1 MVVMAVVS
9 VSYTLVVQLY
19 AHVIS
24 VVISLFSSITVL
36 RTTVLSADTLTCF
49 CCLLKIKILVQAFHY
64 YYVDFCD

>member
-9 VSYTLVVQLY
+9 VSYTSVVQLY

-24 VVISLFSSITVL
+24 VVIRLFIYYSAEKL
-36 RTTVLSADTLTCF
+36 LLSADTLTCF

-64 YYVDFCD
+64 FYVDCCD